1 MSSRLHQNTLRE
13 HSGANPHQ
21 GSRTSSCLP
30 RAPPCHPD
38 RLASKRARWLADT
51 RRKGPRARFP
61 LEGKAAWSRK
71 PQTQLLFSS
80 EKAAPQRL
88 GFPKCGCSETLKM
101 PYNVGLSGE
110 ATGIAPLRDER
121 APVHGSTAFYLLN
134 WSGLSRNARPSS
146 ASLFAMTFSMVP
158 FPNWSARSRMTTTC
172 SLSLSICTARRSTS
186 FRCSG
191 VS

>member
-38 RLASKRARWLADT
+38 RLASKRARLLAET

-88 GFPKCGCSETLKM
+88 GFPKCGCSGRCLTMQAYSAKRRAKPDCGMVDGRERCW
-101 PYNVGLSGE
+101 PYFALS
-110 ATGIAPLRDER
+110 TFFS
-121 APVHGSTAFYLLN
+121 GSY
-134 WSGLSRNARPSS
+134 
-146 ASLFAMTFSMVP
+146 ASIISVL
-158 FPNWSARSRMTTTC
+158 
-172 SLSLSICTARRSTS
+172 
-186 FRCSG
+186 G
-191 VS
+191 